1 MHHEGEEKCDAE
13 DQSSS
18 YNHTDP
24 LSQLCQK
31 MVSLTRKNRALMS
44 LFQKLRGYYMQ
55 VLLLIAKHFISLN
68 KNLIYVLIN

>member
-31 MVSLTRKNRALMS
+31 MVSLTRKNRALMG
-44 LFQKLRGYYMQ
+44 LFRKLRGNYM
-55 VLLLIAKHFISLN
+55 
-68 KNLIYVLIN
+68 